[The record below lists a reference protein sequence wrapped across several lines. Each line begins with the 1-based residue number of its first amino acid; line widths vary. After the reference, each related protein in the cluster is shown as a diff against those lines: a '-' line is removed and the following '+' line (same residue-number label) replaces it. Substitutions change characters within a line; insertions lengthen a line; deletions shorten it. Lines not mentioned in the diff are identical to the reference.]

1 MYDIEDHQTAQ
12 STLVSLIDVDSLVA
26 ALQSRSEENFNGGG
40 SGDVELAW
48 ILPRSLRTALR
59 AYTKPQIA
67 NSITEELKR
76 RLASSWLDHIFVYD
90 SDILMRKPSA
100 FGNGYLRIHY
110 APSRETIVR
119 SMIGFS
125 PSQYRT
131 LGRT

>member
-12 STLVSLIDVDSLVA
+12 STLIAMIDVDSLVA
-26 ALQSRSEENFNGGG
+26 ALQTRSAKDFNGGG
-40 SGDVELAW
+40 SGDVELVW
-48 ILPRSLRTALR
+48 ILPRSLRAALR
-59 AYTKPQIA
+59 EYTKPQIA

-100 FGNGYLRIHY
+100 FGKGYLRVHY

-119 SMIGFS
+119 TMISFR